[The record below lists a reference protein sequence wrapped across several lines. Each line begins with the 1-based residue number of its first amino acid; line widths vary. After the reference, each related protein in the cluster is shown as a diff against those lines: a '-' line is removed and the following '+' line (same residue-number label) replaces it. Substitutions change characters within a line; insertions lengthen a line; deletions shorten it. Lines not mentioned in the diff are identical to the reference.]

1 MALPPNMKAIQ
12 IIGPKSEPTVTLN
25 GSSPLPTPD
34 SSGSEILI
42 RVHSA
47 GLTADELTWPE
58 LWSPVHNPTHVP
70 GFEVSGVIA
79 ELPPSYTGPLAV
91 GDEVYAMLH
100 TDRGKGQ
107 AEYVYARPGVVARK
121 PRSLSFAQAAAL
133 PIPALTAWE
142 ALFKRAWP
150 SGLPSSS
157 SSSSSSSSPL
167 RVLVTGASGAVGS
180 MVVQLAKKLKV
191 IGKEVQVVALASA
204 AKHEYLRELGADE
217 TVDYHDDNET
227 GGWERKVGI
236 KSVDAV
242 FDAAGGDVLAKA
254 WATVKDDGVV
264 VTVADPPPAWAMD
277 AGPGAVPKELE
288 GRPDVR
294 YIYFI
299 VSPDREAL
307 DKIASL
313 IDEGTVKPLPVVEYP
328 VDKAVEAWDLARQR
342 GRQGKVVVNFVP
354 AV

>member
-1 MALPPNMKAIQ
+1 MKAIQ
-12 IIGPKSEPTVTLN
+12 IIGPKSKPTVSLN
-25 GSSPLPTPD
+25 GSHPLPTPD
-34 SSGSEILI
+34 SSGPEILI

-58 LWSPVHNPTHVP
+58 LWSPLHNPTHVP
-70 GFEVSGVIA
+70 GFEVSGAIA
-79 ELPPSYTGPLAV
+79 ELPPSYIGPLAV

-107 AEYVYARPGVVARK
+107 AEYVYARPGGVARK

-142 ALFKRAWP
+142 ALLKRAWP
-150 SGLPSSS
+150 SGPPSPPSSS
-157 SSSSSSSSPL
+157 L

-180 MVVQLAKKLKV
+180 MVVQLAKNSKV

-204 AKHEYLRELGADE
+204 AKHDYLRELGADE
-217 TVDYHDDNET
+217 TVDYHDDNKT

-264 VTVADPPPAWAMD
+264 VTVADPPPAWATD
-277 AGPGAVPKELE
+277 KGPGAVPKELE
-288 GRPDVR
+288 GRPGVR

-299 VSPDREAL
+299 VSPDSEAL
-307 DKIASL
+307 GKIAGL
-313 IDEGTVKPLPVVEYP
+313 IDEGTVKPLSVVEYP
-328 VDKAVEAWDLARQR
+328 VDKAVEAWDFARQR

-354 AV
+354 AA

>member
-1 MALPPNMKAIQ
+1 MKAIQ
-12 IIGPKSEPTVTLN
+12 IIGSKSEPTVTLN
-25 GSSPLPTPD
+25 GSYPLPTPD

-58 LWSPVHNPTHVP
+58 LWSPLHNPTHVP

-79 ELPPSYTGPLAV
+79 ELPPAYTGPLAV

-107 AEYVYARPGVVARK
+107 AEYVYARPGVVSRK

-142 ALFKRAWP
+142 ALLKRAWP
-150 SGLPSSS
+150 SGPPSPSSS
-157 SSSSSSSSPL
+157 SL

-180 MVVQLAKKLKV
+180 MVVQLAKNLKV

-204 AKHEYLRELGADE
+204 AKHDYLRELGADE
-217 TVDYHDDNET
+217 TVDYNDDRKT

-277 AGPGAVPKELE
+277 KSPGAVPKELD
-288 GRPDVR
+288 GRPGVR

-299 VSPDREAL
+299 VSPDSESL
-307 DKIASL
+307 DKIAGL

-328 VDKAVEAWDLARQR
+328 VDKAVEAWDFARQR